1 MLQVT
6 GTLKVKYDTKNVSE
20 KFRKREF
27 VISIDEKSAYPQT
40 ILMQLTQDKCALL
53 DNIKEGE
60 QITVNFNL
68 KGREWKSP
76 QGEIKFFNSIDAWR
90 LERATSDAPVSSD
103 NDIPFSSAPELPQ
116 EEYKD
121 DLPF

>member
-6 GTLKVKYDTKNVSE
+6 GTIKVKYDTKNVSD

-27 VISIDEKSAYPQT
+27 VLTIDEKSSFPQT

-53 DNIKEGE
+53 DGFKEGE
-60 QITVNFNL
+60 TVTVSFNL

-90 LERATSDAPVSSD
+90 IERAGMEAPAS
-103 NDIPFSSAPELPQ
+103 P
-116 EEYKD
+116 
-121 DLPF
+121 